1 MNNYKL
7 ITKIIEL
14 AKTCNIDIYIPS
26 IAFIN
31 EILIKKNFK
40 NLNKVEIGVI
50 LKEES
55 SLENYLNL
63 LKENNFIFLFNRNKI
78 KIFLEKNEFEIYF
91 YREID
96 DKFYAIVAS
105 SSTTIKFL
113 LSGAEISKSNKLN
126 FKIIYYKIFRIIR
139 IILKIFLSD
148 KKINQIL
155 NLELLVDF
163 VEKKEL
169 DYVCSEKNNYKFKI
183 KKESK
188 NNKFLLQNDNDKI
201 IKINRDDLVNFKLN
215 LNDLLYSTEVIYDV
229 FKEKNIELY
238 LSAGT
243 LLGAIRNK
251 NFIPWDYDI
260 DLASKEK
267 YLIYSN
273 EIAKELIKKGFSV
286 YYTDISNVMA
296 VFYKGISID
305 IDFYREEEGSLTMP
319 MKNFDNIIGKFI
331 YYFDWLVNFKPISST
346 IINYK
351 NDVWM
356 APLRDFLSILL
367 SFISRKNK
375 LIIIKVLNKLA
386 TVFKNSRGAVVI
398 PENLVGETGDL
409 KIFNRNWKVPSSY
422 DDYLT
427 LYYGEWRIEKKI
439 FNYFDENAKPISKT
453 QVNGKIWDFK

>member
-1 MNNYKL
+1 M
-7 ITKIIEL
+7 
-14 AKTCNIDIYIPS
+14 
-26 IAFIN
+26 
-31 EILIKKNFK
+31 
-40 NLNKVEIGVI
+40 
-50 LKEES
+50 
-55 SLENYLNL
+55 
-63 LKENNFIFLFNRNKI
+63 
-78 KIFLEKNEFEIYF
+78 
-91 YREID
+91 
-96 DKFYAIVAS
+96 
-105 SSTTIKFL
+105 
-113 LSGAEISKSNKLN
+113 
-126 FKIIYYKIFRIIR
+126 
-139 IILKIFLSD
+139 
-148 KKINQIL
+148 
-155 NLELLVDF
+155 
-163 VEKKEL
+163 
-169 DYVCSEKNNYKFKI
+169 
-183 KKESK
+183 
-188 NNKFLLQNDNDKI
+188 QNDNDKI